1 MPNYNGHG
9 PNFCKHCGGKEG
21 IHHREISA
29 CPLHGEDQTGKEKQ
43 SYADTRFEPQD
54 RPEEPAPVT
63 VETTLEGRTL
73 FDDYFIGAITGIS
86 TIFGAS
92 GLTEDQ
98 VASLFPDVVITCAY
112 DVAKAAMKKREE
124 YFSGVKK

>member
-1 MPNYNGHG
+1 MPKYNGNG
-9 PNFCKHCGGKEG
+9 PNFCKNCGGDEG
-21 IHHREISA
+21 IHHWETSA
-29 CPLHGEDQTGKEKQ
+29 CPLHGEDQTGKGKQ
-43 SYADTRFEPQD
+43 LYADTRFDPQD
-54 RPEEPAPVT
+54 WPEEPAPVT

-73 FDDYFIGAITGIS
+73 FDDYFIAAITGIS

-98 VASLFPDVVITCAY
+98 VASLFPNVVITCAY

-124 YFSGVKK
+124 HFSGVKK